1 MLPRAWEAHRGAW
14 PAAGGG
20 VSGGSAEVCGC
31 RATDVGTLL
40 EGFVCEEVTIMVANK
55 GEGVMVKEDLV
66 THRSIKEDAAF
77 PAYQRP
83 QLQTYQP
90 VGSVSFAFLR
100 PLLRTSS
107 SWASPSSHPPSPPHT
122 TRLASN
128 GPQGQQ
134 DLSRASHR
142 SSGYT
147 PSSSRPSSGGPH
159 LDSKAAVNRFALCA
173 AHSAAA
179 KAGTRRRRGRS

>member
-77 PAYQRP
+77 PAYQPPRM
-83 QLQTYQP
+83 QTLPACRQRLARLFSADSTHFIIF
-90 VGSVSFAFLR
+90 GHTLFASSFASPYHAAHIKRTPRAARSKPRRSQKLRIR
-100 PLLRTSS
+100 PLQQPAKLRRP
-107 SWASPSSHPPSPPHT
+107 AS
-122 TRLASN
+122 R
-128 GPQGQQ
+128 QQ
-134 DLSRASHR
+134 
-142 SSGYT
+142 
-147 PSSSRPSSGGPH
+147 
-159 LDSKAAVNRFALCA
+159 
-173 AHSAAA
+173 
-179 KAGTRRRRGRS
+179 RGD

>member
-66 THRSIKEDAAF
+66 THMSIEEDAAF
-77 PAYQRP
+77 LPINHPVYRR
-83 QLQTYQP
+83 YQP
-90 VGSVSFAFLR
+90 VGNVSLDFS
-100 PLLRTSS
+100 PPTLRTSS
-107 SWASPSSHPPSPPHT
+107 SLATPCSHPPSPPHT
-122 TRLASN
+122 TRHASN

-134 DLSRASHR
+134 GLSRAAHR
-142 SSGYT
+142 SSGYA
-147 PSSSRPSSGGPH
+147 PSNSRPSSGGPR
-159 LDSKAAVNRFALCA
+159 LGSNAAINRFALCV

-179 KAGTRRRRGRS
+179 KAGTRSRRGRS